1 MITIPLR
8 SGVQAELI
16 DLILCLWRLGGGVS
30 AELGGGGEG
39 EYLVSV
45 FDPLPHPTPWLGVLC
60 SCLLV
65 LIWRALLVLI
75 TIILVT
81 HTRLFTQDIRH
92 FNYNYYSGRTHP
104 IIHTVYQIYLYTVWI
119 IGWVHTHTHTH
130 TNTQM
135 CTRIYACAHTHSHRL
150 SDLITHTLSLS
161 LSLSHTNTHT
171 LSLSLFA
178 LLSLE
183 VKGHISAVITWCCC
197 MYWEAYRLMKRE
209 PPALLHLPM
218 LFSSWLI

>member
-1 MITIPLR
+1 MITIPLK

-16 DLILCLWRLGGGVS
+16 DLILCLWRLGGGIW
-30 AELGGGGEG
+30 
-39 EYLVSV
+39 YL
-45 FDPLPHPTPWLGVLC
+45 FLTPLPHPTPWLGVRC
-60 SCLLV
+60 SWLLV

-75 TIILVT
+75 TVILVT

-92 FNYNYYSGRTHP
+92 FNYNYYSGHTHP

-130 TNTQM
+130 TCAHAFM
-135 CTRIYACAHTHSHRL
+135 RAHTHIHTGW
-150 SDLITHTLSLS
+150 LIWSLTLS
-161 LSLSHTNTHT
+161 LSLSHTHTHT
-171 LSLSLFA
+171 HTHTTHTLSLFA

-183 VKGHISAVITWCCC
+183 VKGHISAVSTWCCC

-209 PPALLHLPM
+209 PPAVLHLPI
-218 LFSSWLI
+218 LFFEAD